1 MGNIHTNIPLLK
13 CEDGKSLIQVF
24 GNAKINYC
32 CMQPSVSKQLRVRS
46 TSVNR
51 NTFSSQAM
59 NYLKVHVSVMTQ
71 HHLGRFRDKIQLWK
85 SIHLLQSFIWPLLPQ
100 VSSLFSTCS
109 LVQAAS
115 TGQGFS
121 AITETLTW
129 VALVLTTDASVTS
142 VFSIARKPFMQVLPC
157 SPAAWP
163 SSSPTSLQQ
172 SLLLQLRSPN
182 VLLGFVW
189 DCNMLF
195 NVTELVNLCS
205 THTHKKNPHTK
216 KPPPK
221 KQKKTNSEKTTTV
234 TQTEKQRI
242 LIIWYYH
249 HTARVHIW
257 LRHEGGEPYVPS
269 YLQCRPSEV
278 F

>member
-1 MGNIHTNIPLLK
+1 ML
-13 CEDGKSLIQVF
+13 
-24 GNAKINYC
+24 A
-32 CMQPSVSKQLRVRS
+32 SVPNHLRVCS
-46 TSVNR
+46 TSVNC
-51 NTFSSQAM
+51 NMFSSQAT
-59 NYLKVHVSVMTQ
+59 NYLKVHLTVTTQ

-85 SIHLLQSFIWPLLPQ
+85 SIHLPQSFIWPLLPQ
-100 VSSLFSTCS
+100 VSCLFSTCS

-129 VALVLTTDASVTS
+129 VALVLTTGASATS
-142 VFSIARKPFMQVLPC
+142 IFSTARKPFMQVLPC

-163 SSSPTSLQQ
+163 SPSATSSQQ
-172 SLLLQLRSPN
+172 CLSLQLRSPS

-195 NVTELVNLCS
+195 NVTELVNLC
-205 THTHKKNPHTK
+205 
-216 KPPPK
+216 
-221 KQKKTNSEKTTTV
+221 TTTV

-257 LRHEGGEPYVPS
+257 LRHEGGEPYVPN
-269 YLQCRPSEV
+269 YLQCRPREI